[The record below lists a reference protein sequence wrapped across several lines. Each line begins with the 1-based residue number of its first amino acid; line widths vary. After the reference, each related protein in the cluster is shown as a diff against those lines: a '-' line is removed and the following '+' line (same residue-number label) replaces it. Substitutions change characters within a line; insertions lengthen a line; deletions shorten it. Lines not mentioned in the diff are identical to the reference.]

1 MPENIADRVLAM
13 EAAQLEE
20 TKRFNAEREIATA
33 LAPEK
38 FVEMKEA
45 FRHDF
50 ASVSEGSHKW
60 NFECDEPD
68 AKTFHVSRILNGLAM
83 RVFTL
88 RLEPSVPRIVF
99 DIQGVRPK
107 HGSVDFLLC
116 GKNLVF
122 ANGTSGV
129 ILPEFVMNVIMHIMR

>member
-1 MPENIADRVLAM
+1 MSDTANRVLAI

-20 TKRFNAEREIATA
+20 TKRFNAEREIMVT

-38 FVEMKEA
+38 FIEMKDA
-45 FRHDF
+45 FSRDF
-50 ASVSEGSHKW
+50 ASVSERSHKW

-68 AKTFHVSRILNGLAM
+68 TTTFHVSRIVNGLAM

-88 RLEPSVPRIVF
+88 HLEPSVPRIVF
-99 DIQGVRPK
+99 DIHGLRSK

-129 ILPEFVMNVIMHIMR
+129 ILPEFVSNVIMHIMR